1 MRLSILSNN
10 PFKKKNK
17 MLGKIFLKKEL
28 LRLEAC
34 FENLLGNII
43 IV

>member
-10 PFKKKNK
+10 PFRKKNK
-17 MLGKIFLKKEL
+17 MLGKKKTDL
-28 LRLEAC
+28 LWLEAW

>member
-17 MLGKIFLKKEL
+17 MLGKKK
-28 LRLEAC
+28 RKRAFEARSM
-34 FENLLGNII
+34 L
-43 IV
+43 